1 MNIAMFQ
8 KDKKINRMTQHPVS
22 WVSLEEK
29 ALLQFVFRA
38 VIFAFAATCAS
49 LCCCCL
55 AAVVTD
61 MLAAVFSF
69 LEFFADNIF
78 CSALWATG
86 DVSVFNCNFLLTVE
100 TVEAVIIDANW
111 LVVARCPGDNP
122 KIDSANGFAGVAGD
136 ELSFDALCDDGFLWC
151 HGCFPFVFQCCFLVS
166 IFEL

>member
-55 AAVVTD
+55 AAVIAD

-78 CSALWATG
+78 CSALWATWDVRVFYG
-86 DVSVFNCNFLLTVE
+86 DFLFTI
-100 TVEAVIIDANW
+100 EAIIIEANW
-111 LVVARCPGDNP
+111 LVDARCPADNLE
-122 KIDSANGFAGVAGD
+122 IDGANSFASIAGD
-136 ELSFDALCDDGFLWC
+136 ELSFDALDDDGFLWC
-151 HGCFPFVFQCCFLVS
+151 HGCFPLIFQSVFLVS
-166 IFEL
+166 IIEL